1 LTAFSLASSFSR
13 SRTPSFFH
21 PGVAMRPLFVATF
34 AAAVLSSALFA
45 QGPAATPDTSKKKSD
60 ELPLTPT
67 RTVEFETSEGTWLS
81 LDVSPDARTIVFE
94 LLGDLFAMPVTG
106 GPATRLTSGPA
117 FDSQPRWSP
126 DGKRIVFLS
135 DRSGAENIWLCDADG
150 SNAKALTKGNNNLYA
165 SPEWTPDGDYIV
177 ASRTSGVL
185 GSVYELWLY
194 HKDGGAGTAML
205 RVQAGPNMPPPMNT
219 LGAAFGKDP
228 RYIWVSRHR
237 GGFGYNLQYP
247 LWQLAIYDRQTGR
260 LYTQTDVYGSA
271 MRPVLSPDGKWLVY
285 ATRYDAETGLRLRD
299 LTTGDEKWLVYPVT
313 RDDQES
319 RFTRDLYPGASF
331 TPDGRALI
339 VSYGGK
345 IHRVDVP
352 SGRVSAVPFTAKVA
366 QQLGPIVHVPLRVD
380 TGEVLARQIRNASPS
395 PDGRRLVFSA
405 LDRLYVMDLPGG
417 TPRRLSTDNVKE
429 QAAAWSPDGQWV
441 AYVTWTDQGGTL
453 NKVRADGRS
462 RPVRLTADTAFYDM
476 PAWSPDGQRIVAV
489 KGPRASR
496 VTEHFAPGYELV
508 WLPAAGGGGGGAA
521 TLVSP
526 YDGRGRPHFSRDPG
540 RIYYYAGNANDGL
553 VSIRFDGTDRR
564 SHIKVSGY
572 LAPAPG
578 AVARGADEILI
589 SPDTDRVLAEVGN
602 NVYLIALPVVGGQT
616 PEVSIADTTSA
627 AFPVRR
633 LTRVGGDFAGWTAD
647 GRHAYWSIGRTFFR
661 WDPAVADSAA
671 RLKARADSV
680 RADSLKSDSAKALP
694 DSVQK
699 RLKARSDSLAK
710 LPAYE
715 PVRVDVAIRAP
726 RDVPRGTVVL
736 RGARIVPMKGDEV
749 IENGDVVVTGN
760 RIVSVGAR
768 GQAPPGAHVIDV
780 AGKTIIPG
788 FVDVHAHPWPI
799 GGWGIHQTQVWSY
812 LANLAWGV
820 TTTRDPQTATTD
832 VLTYADLV
840 ETGEILGPRIY
851 HTGPGV
857 FSDENF
863 QSLDDARNALKRYS
877 EFYGIN
883 TIKMYM
889 TGNRKQRQW
898 VIMAAKELGLMPT
911 IEGGLDFKMNLTA
924 VTDGYPGHEHSYPIM
939 PLYRD
944 AVQLIAQSGITYT
957 PTLLVAYGGPFS
969 ENYFYERYDIHEN
982 PKVRRFVPHEEIDL
996 RAERRPWFRENQYVF
1011 PRIAASAN
1019 AILQAGGRVGL
1030 GGHGQLDGL
1039 GDHWELWA
1047 MAAGGMKP
1055 HDVLRV
1061 ATIHGANAIGM
1072 EQDLGSLEPGKLADL
1087 IVLDANPLEDVRNT
1101 NTIRYVMKNGRLYE
1115 GETLNEIWP
1124 RQATLPKMWWWGTE
1138 PATAAGSQR

>member
-1 LTAFSLASSFSR
+1 
-13 SRTPSFFH
+13 
-21 PGVAMRPLFVATF
+21 MRLWLVATF
-34 AAAVLSSALFA
+34 AAAVLSYAPPVAPPAFA
-45 QGPAATPDTSKKKSD
+45 QAPAADTARKPKTDS
-60 ELPLTPT
+60 LPLTPT
-67 RTVEFETSEGTWLS
+67 RTVEFETTEGTWLS
-81 LDVSPDARTIVFE
+81 LDVSPDGRMIVFE
-94 LLGDLFAMPVTG
+94 LLGDLFTMPVTG
-106 GPATRLTSGPA
+106 GAATRLTSGPA

-150 SNAKALTKGNNNLYA
+150 SNPKALTKGNNNLYA

-194 HKDGGAGTAML
+194 HKDGGSGTAML
-205 RVQAGPNMPPPMNT
+205 RVPAPGPGVPPPMNT

-285 ATRYDAETGLRLRD
+285 ATRYDAETGLRLRE
-299 LTTGDEKWLVYPVT
+299 LATGDEKWLVYPVT

-345 IHRVDVP
+345 IHRVEVP
-352 SGRVSAVPFTAKVA
+352 SGRVSEVPFTAKVA
-366 QQLGPIVHVPLRVD
+366 QQLGPIVHAPVRVD

-395 PDGRRLVFSA
+395 PDGRRLAFSA

-429 QAAAWSPDGQWV
+429 QAPAWSPDGQWV
-441 AYVTWTDQGGTL
+441 AYVTWTDQGGTV
-453 NKVRADGRS
+453 NKIRAEGRG
-462 RPVRLTADTAFYDM
+462 RPVRLTTDTAFYDT
-476 PAWSPDGQRIVAV
+476 PVWSPDGQRIVVV
-489 KGPRASR
+489 KGPRAAR

-508 WLPAAGGGGGGAA
+508 WLSANGGA
-521 TLVSP
+521 TTRISP
-526 YDGRGRPHFSRDPG
+526 INAWGRPHFSRDPS
-540 RIYYYAGNANDGL
+540 RIYLYEGPEGL
-553 VSIRFDGTDRR
+553 VSMRYDGTDRR
-564 SHIKVSGY
+564 AHIKVTGY
-572 LAPAPG
+572 TYPGPG
-578 AVARGADEILI
+578 AEAEPAGEIVI
-589 SPDTDRVLAEVGN
+589 SPDSSRVVAVVGN
-602 NVYLIALPVVGGQT
+602 YVYLVTLPLVGGQT
-616 PEVSIADTTSA
+616 PTVNVSDPSAA
-627 AFPVRR
+627 AFPAKR
-633 LTRVGGDFAGWTAD
+633 LTLVGGDFAGWTAD
-647 GRHAYWSIGRTFFR
+647 GRRPYWSIGRSFFR
-661 WDPAVADSAA
+661 WDPAVADSADK
-671 RLKARADSV
+671 LKARVDSA
-680 RADSLKSDSAKALP
+680 RADSLKSDRVKALP
-694 DSVQK
+694 DSAQK

-736 RGARIVPMKGDEV
+736 RGARIVSMKGDEV
-749 IENGDVVVTGN
+749 VENGDVVVTGN
-760 RIVSVGAR
+760 RIVAVGPR
-768 GQAPPGAHVIDV
+768 GQAPPGAEVIDV

-788 FVDVHAHPWPI
+788 FVDVHAHPWPT
-799 GGWGIHQTQVWSY
+799 WGVHETQVWKY

-840 ETGEILGPRIY
+840 ETGEILGPRVF

-857 FSDENF
+857 FWDENF
-863 QSLDDARNALKRYS
+863 QSLDDARQALKRYS
-877 EFYGIN
+877 EFYHIN

-957 PTLLVAYGGPFS
+957 PTLLVSYGGPWS
-969 ENYFYERYDIHEN
+969 ENFFYERYDIHEN
-982 PKVRRFVPHEEIDL
+982 PKVRRFVPHEEIDQ

-1011 PRIAASAN
+1011 PRIAGSAN

-1061 ATIHGANAIGM
+1061 ATVHGANAIGM

-1087 IVLDANPLEDVRNT
+1087 IVLDANPLEDIHNT
-1101 NTIRYVMKNGRLYE
+1101 NSVRYVMKNGRLYE

-1124 RQATLPKMWWWGTE
+1124 RQRALPRMWWWGTE
-1138 PATAAGSQR
+1138 PVTGK